1 MSETPANGTS
11 PKPRQGTQTLVGV
24 VWMIVTGF
32 CFVAVTASVKMVG
45 DDVPAA
51 QAAFLRYALG
61 AVFLLPMIPAM
72 RAVTLTPRILRLSG
86 LRGVAH
92 ALGVICWFYAMTR
105 IPIAEVTAM
114 NYLNPIYVTVL
125 AVLVLGERISA
136 RRALAIAFAL
146 AGAMVI
152 LRPGFRELD
161 PGHIAMLF
169 TAGFFA
175 VGYLVTKILADEVPA
190 AVVVFMLSVVV
201 PVVLAPIAIAVW
213 VPVGWEDLGWLFVTA
228 VFATAG
234 HYTMTLAFR
243 AAPLTV
249 TQPVTF
255 LQLVWA
261 TSLGALVFAEPVD
274 VFVILG
280 GAMIIAAIS
289 YIAWREAVLR
299 RRVAAAGSTPGYGAP
314 GAASGASSGARDT
327 SDVRDSPGN

>member
-1 MSETPANGTS
+1 MSGSSEPTS
-11 PKPRQGTQTLVGV
+11 RAVPRPGTQTIAGV
-24 VWMIVTGF
+24 VWMIVTGL

-61 AVFLLPMIPAM
+61 AVFLLPMIPAL
-72 RAVTLTPRILRLSG
+72 RAAHFTPRILKLSG
-86 LRGVAH
+86 LRGLVH

-114 NYLNPIYVTVL
+114 NYLNPVYVTVL
-125 AVLVLGERISA
+125 AVLVLGERISV
-136 RRALAIAFAL
+136 RRAMAIVFAL

-152 LRPGFRELD
+152 LRPGFRDLD

-175 VGYLVTKILADEVPA
+175 VGYIVTKILADEVPA
-190 AVVVFMLSVVV
+190 AVVVFLLSVTV
-201 PVVLAPIAIAVW
+201 PVLLSPIAFVVW

-234 HYTMTLAFR
+234 HFTMTLAFR
-243 AAPLTV
+243 VAPLTV

-261 TSLGALVFAEPVD
+261 TLLGALVFAEPVD
-274 VFVILG
+274 LFVVIG
-280 GAMIIAAIS
+280 GAMIIASVS
-289 YIAWREAVLR
+289 YIALREARLR
-299 RRVAAAGSTPGYGAP
+299 RRVAAAGSTPGYGAA
-314 GAASGASSGARDT
+314 GAAHAREQG
-327 SDVRDSPGN
+327 DVRDTPGN